1 MDLNCSGS
9 LKWIFLK
16 IKSQKGTSSTEKK
29 SLKKC
34 YLFNRWS
41 FCSIFWWLICPA
53 EAWRLHSN
61 LVEDLGIQWKSF
73 CWCLFSTCLFFEVYL
88 FFKKMRIMDYIHFLV
103 CLVGYSYNPIF
114 VICLNIP
121 ISKISDHRI
130 CGWRPRVSTTGFLLV
145 RGGHPFIFSTM
156 FRELFCNWRS
166 THNSQTIKLQLFFLR
181 DVATSCCHVVAS
193 SVSGPWRL
201 WHCGHCA
208 GRNINYLR
216 STSWNYII
224 CTL

>member
-16 IKSQKGTSSTEKK
+16 IKSQKGTSSTEKT
-29 SLKKC
+29 SLNKC

-145 RGGHPFIFSTM
+145 RVI
-156 FRELFCNWRS
+156 R
-166 THNSQTIKLQLFFLR
+166 LFFQPCLENCF
-181 DVATSCCHVVAS
+181 AIENQHTTLKPSNCSCFFKEMLLHLA
-193 SVSGPWRL
+193 
-201 WHCGHCA
+201 A
-208 GRNINYLR
+208 M
-216 STSWNYII
+216 
-224 CTL
+224 